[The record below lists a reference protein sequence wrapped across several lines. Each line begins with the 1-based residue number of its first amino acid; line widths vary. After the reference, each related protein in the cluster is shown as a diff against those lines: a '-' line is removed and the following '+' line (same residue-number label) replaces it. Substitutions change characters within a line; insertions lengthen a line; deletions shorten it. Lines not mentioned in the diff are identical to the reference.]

1 MWPRLKMTREELEYC
16 SKYWDPINKKP
27 NVLRRIYPGELD
39 ITSTIRQDQETFQIS
54 RRTRIMA
61 LTAIGDIQQ
70 IEIQMTDIAGEQY
83 TPDYISIN
91 NLILG
96 TVADPRSLEYFDPA
110 MSPATN
116 GYWFGKM
123 FLFSLSPCLF
133 EPNIVQKPNQ
143 TLTINARPINPETTD
158 PLHVDINLH
167 VWEFPGMPGSP
178 L

>member
-1 MWPRLKMTREELEYC
+1 MWPRLKMTVEEMDFC
-16 SKYWDPINKKP
+16 RKYWDPVNKKP
-27 NVLRRIYPGELD
+27 GVLRRIYPGEID
-39 ITSTIRQDQETFQIS
+39 ITPTIRQDQETFQIS

-70 IEIQMTDIAGEQY
+70 IEIQLSDIAGEQY
-83 TPDYISIN
+83 TPDYVSIN

-96 TVADPRSLEYFDPA
+96 TIADPRALEYFN
-110 MSPATN
+110 SGTSQE
-116 GYWFGKM
+116 YWFGKM
-123 FLFSLSPCLF
+123 FLFSLSPLIF

-143 TLTINARPINPETTD
+143 TLTINARPVNPLTTD
-158 PLHVDINLH
+158 DLHVDICMH